1 MMSTDAQPSPT
12 GPAPLVSIVI
22 PAYNSAALIGATLKS
37 VRAQTIGDWEAII
50 VDDCSK
56 DDLPAVVDGFADA
69 RFRLIRHA
77 ENGGASAARNTGIA
91 AARGR
96 FIAFLDADDLWR
108 PDKLEKQIAAV
119 MAQPDPDMVFCVTR
133 MVITLGGGRNILRP
147 IRGKRPDERMDE
159 FIFVDAGFCQ
169 TSTFLAS
176 AALVRNIGGFR
187 LIPIGEDHLFAIDLC
202 NAGARYLLVD
212 EPLATYANEI
222 RDGRLSRMT
231 GLEDGHVFM
240 TAVRDVLSPRAML
253 AYHSRY
259 LGIWELRR
267 SPARGLALLA
277 RAIRARAL
285 SPRHAAL
292 LVIRSFMPATLYHKI
307 RAIGLS
313 LRSRPRPI

>member
-1 MMSTDAQPSPT
+1 MSTDPLPPST

-22 PAYNSAALIGATLKS
+22 PAYNSAALIGATLRS
-37 VRAQTIGDWEAII
+37 VQAQTMCDWEAII

-56 DDLPAVVDGFADA
+56 DDLAGVIDGFADP
-69 RFRLIRHA
+69 RFRLIRHQV
-77 ENGGASAARNTGIA
+77 NGGASAARNTGIA

-133 MVITLGGGRNILRP
+133 MVITLGGGREILRP

-176 AALVRNIGGFR
+176 ASLVRSIGGFR
-187 LIPIGEDHLFAIDLC
+187 SIPIGEDHLFAIDLC
-202 NAGARYLLVD
+202 NAGARYLLID

-231 GLEDGHVFM
+231 GLEDGRIFM
-240 TAVRDVLSPRAML
+240 DAVSDTLSPRAML

-267 SPARGLALLA
+267 SPAKGLALLA

-292 LVIRSFMPATLYHKI
+292 LVIRSLMPANLYHWV

-313 LRSRPRPI
+313 LRSKARPA